1 MTAPPGKLWQNLET
15 IMKKEVKRKL
25 SAIQW
30 NNRLSQTE
38 YTQRRITYAGKYLG
52 VMIKDLPIHYL
63 KWGILNLGQSFW
75 AECFARELQRR
86 DRSFK

>member
-1 MTAPPGKLWQNLET
+1 
-15 IMKKEVKRKL
+15 MKQQLQSKL

-30 NNRLSQTE
+30 NSRLSERE
-38 YTQRRITYAGKYLG
+38 YTQRRITYSGKYLG
-52 VMIKDLPIHYL
+52 VMIRDLPTDYL
-63 KWGILNLGQSFW
+63 KWGILNLGNSLW